1 VKKQQDYQA
10 KVAAAKRAA
19 ELAKIAAANNSDG
32 DVAMTEV
39 KDENGVP
46 AAPNS
51 ATIPPLNVPTKTSQ
65 PLELV
70 EELMS
75 NLKTN
80 FPLLALT
87 MEKMVDQISLR
98 AKPSSEE
105 DIYRFFAALLADA
118 LQVSHES
125 D

>member
-1 VKKQQDYQA
+1 MAPSK
-10 KVAAAKRAA
+10 AA
-19 ELAKIAAANNSDG
+19 L
-32 DVAMTEV
+32 
-39 KDENGVP
+39 
-46 AAPNS
+46 
-51 ATIPPLNVPTKTSQ
+51 Q
-65 PLELV
+65 PYELV

-75 NLKTN
+75 TLKTN

-98 AKPSSEE
+98 AKPSSDE

-118 LQVSHES
+118 LQVSIRTHYGR